1 MRSKIQLHSMKKLI
15 TLLAIIFLVSCAND
29 SSNFTLKGNIKGL
42 MKGTVYL
49 QKWRDSTLITID
61 SLTINGTPEF
71 ELHTELESPEMLYLK
86 LHKQDNEEHVIPF
99 FADKGV
105 TEISSN
111 LKNFELDTKIKGSK
125 QQEKFE
131 EYKKMMKR
139 FQDQNLDL
147 IKDNFDAQ
155 KDNDTTKL
163 NVTTKNYN
171 GLIKRKYLYTINF
184 AINNKDNEIAP
195 YLMISEIYDANIKY
209 LDTVNNVLTPEVK
222 ASKYG
227 KELQALIDKRKTK

>member
-1 MRSKIQLHSMKKLI
+1 MKKLI
-15 TLLAIIFLVSCAND
+15 ALVIVLFIVSCGKD

-49 QKWRDSTLITID
+49 QKLKDSTLVTID
-61 SLTINGTPEF
+61 SLTIKGNPEF

-86 LHKQDNEEHVIPF
+86 LHKEDNQEHIIPF
-99 FADKGV
+99 FAAEGI
-105 TEISSN
+105 TEITSN
-111 LKNFELDTKIKGSK
+111 LKNFELDTKIRGSK
-125 QQEKFE
+125 QQEKLE
-131 EYKKMMKR
+131 EYQKMMKR

-163 NVTTKNYN
+163 NTTLNNYN

-184 AINNKDNEIAP
+184 AINNKDNDIAP
-195 YLMISEIYDANIKY
+195 YLMVSEIQDANIKY
-209 LDTVNNVLTPEVK
+209 LDTVNQVLTPEVK
-222 ASKYG
+222 SSKYG
-227 KELQALIDKRKTK
+227 KELQALIDKRKVN